1 MYKRTRRGVIVSY
14 VYLLAAIAAEIVAT
28 SLMKSTEGFTRL
40 WPTLAC
46 LVGYAISLVALSQAV
61 KGVPVGVAYALW
73 SALGTAAIV
82 AIGAA
87 FLGEPITLLKVA
99 GISLIIAGVVTLN
112 LGGSH

>member
-1 MYKRTRRGVIVSY
+1 VTVAY
-14 VYLLAAIAAEIVAT
+14 VWLLAAIAAEILAT

-40 WPTLAC
+40 WPTVVCLA
-46 LVGYAISLVALSQAV
+46 GYAFSLVALSQAV
-61 KGVPVGVAYALW
+61 KGVQVGVAYALW

-87 FLGEPITLLKVA
+87 FLGEPLTVVKVA

-112 LGGSH
+112 LSGAQ